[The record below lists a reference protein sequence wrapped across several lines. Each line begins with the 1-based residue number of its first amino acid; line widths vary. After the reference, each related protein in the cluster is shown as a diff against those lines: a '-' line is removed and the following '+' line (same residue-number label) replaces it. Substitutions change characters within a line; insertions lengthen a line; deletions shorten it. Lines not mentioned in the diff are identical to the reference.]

1 MTCLAIDQYQPGI
14 FYLQNIKILN
24 DFFLGL
30 KSKSQI
36 YFVFVI
42 RNIDSNAKM
51 GNEQLDILHQ
61 L

>member
-1 MTCLAIDQYQPGI
+1 M
-14 FYLQNIKILN
+14 FYFGHQDNIKILN

-30 KSKSQI
+30 KSENQI